1 MLASSH
7 TVLNM
12 TSTKQ
17 YRITGT
23 QDGQKWGTK
32 WYDSLSE
39 ASDTRWAK
47 LDGVK
52 VESRL
57 LVQEESFAEHLAMK
71 RQGAKIVTCSRH
83 EIAAMAR
90 DAMKRGVAFAAQ
102 PIAPATYKVMEI
114 A

>member
-1 MLASSH
+1 MRASSH
-7 TVLNM
+7 KVSDMET
-12 TSTKQ
+12 TTQ

-32 WYDSLSE
+32 WYGSLSE
-39 ASDTRWAK
+39 ASDTIWAK
-47 LDGVK
+47 REGVK
-52 VESRL
+52 IESRL
-57 LVQEESFAEHLAMK
+57 LVQEESYAEHLAMK

-102 PIAPATYKVMEI
+102 PIAPATYKIMEI

>member
-1 MLASSH
+1 MRARTH

-12 TSTKQ
+12 TSTTQ

-23 QDGQKWGTK
+23 EDGQKWSTK
-32 WYDSLSE
+32 WYGSLSE

-52 VESRL
+52 IESRL